1 MDGPQRIIVAIGA
14 FFLVTTWVTTML
26 RIYVR
31 TVMIKNVGAED
42 YLAVFALVSLQNLKI
57 GNYSYLLG

>member
-1 MDGPQRIIVAIGA
+1 
-14 FFLVTTWVTTML
+14 ML

-57 GNYSYLLG
+57 GNYSDLLG